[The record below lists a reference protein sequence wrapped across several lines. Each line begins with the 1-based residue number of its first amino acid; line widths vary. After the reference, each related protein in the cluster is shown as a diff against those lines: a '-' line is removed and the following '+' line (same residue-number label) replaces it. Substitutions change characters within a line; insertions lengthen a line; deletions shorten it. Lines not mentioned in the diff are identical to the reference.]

1 MNNKETI
8 MISSFSRN
16 VLAGALVLTL
26 ASPGWAAETAK
37 EAGATAQEAKM
48 ERKAMAKGSE
58 EIRKLQ
64 EALKTKG
71 EDPGVVDGILGKK
84 THAALKTFQEANGLK
99 GSGKLDDQTAQKLGV
114 EKDQTLAKKEMK
126 EEKK

>member
-1 MNNKETI
+1 
-8 MISSFSRN
+8 MISLLSRN
-16 VLAGALVLTL
+16 VLAGALVLSL
-26 ASPGWAAETAK
+26 ASAGWAAEAAK
-37 EAGATAQEAKM
+37 GAGATAQEAKM

-64 EALKTKG
+64 EALKAKG
-71 EDPGVVDGILGKK
+71 EDPGAIDGIMGKK

-114 EKDQTLAKKEMK
+114 EIHKTSAKK
-126 EEKK
+126 